1 VLPRETDH
9 PEISKLKEKLPM
21 RHSLYT
27 LTLAFAVCFLPYAT
41 GQTSNQI
48 GLPLPQPHHIGANA
62 IQPPTITPLS
72 TVVNGTQCTTVPTS
86 TTASFDKYYYLST
99 DVAGQ
104 LGINWIV
111 SASTSASDQQVVL
124 IREYRKYG
132 TCPTTDGSGDLQYGA
147 TVRATVQVSTDSLKA
162 GLNFAVVAASA
173 TLNNQSASVLIEDI
187 GFNDAS
193 LDTKIQTAMQDVSS
207 TGLTVT
213 TFGTFSKDLEAAITE
228 AAATTASQIA
238 TPYQK
243 LAFVPN
249 TSTNSIST
257 SVTTTF
263 GLSCMAKGWGCM
275 DAQNKV
281 PNRTAN
287 TDAAVQQVYT
297 TITGA
302 CAGVNDL
309 QKATAQSLLA
319 GIQTVPTCK
328 H

>member
-1 VLPRETDH
+1 
-9 PEISKLKEKLPM
+9 M
-21 RHSLYT
+21 RHSVYT
-27 LTLAFAVCFLPYAT
+27 LCTVTLFFISSYLHPYAM
-41 GQTSNQI
+41 GQTSNQV
-48 GLPLPQPHHIGANA
+48 GLPLPRPHHIGANA
-62 IQPPTITPLS
+62 GQIPTITPF
-72 TVVNGTQCTTVPTS
+72 TTVNGLQCTTIPTS
-86 TTASFDKYYYLST
+86 TTASFEKYYYLST

-104 LGINWIV
+104 LGITWIA
-111 SASTSASDQQVVL
+111 SASASATEQQVVL

-147 TVRATVQVSTDSLKA
+147 TVRATVQVSTDTLKA

-173 TLNNQSASVLIEDI
+173 TLNNQSASVFIENI

-193 LDTKIQTAMQDVSS
+193 LDTKIQAAIQDVSS
-207 TGLTVT
+207 TGLNVT
-213 TFGTFSKDLEAAITE
+213 TFGTFSKDLEAAISE
-228 AAATTASQIA
+228 ATGTTAQIA

-249 TSTNSIST
+249 TPTNGISN

-275 DAQNKV
+275 DTQNMV

-287 TDAAVQQVYT
+287 TDAAIQQVYT

-302 CAGVNDL
+302 CAGVDDL
-309 QKATAQSLLA
+309 QKANAQSLLA
-319 GIQTVPTCK
+319 GIQTVPACK